1 MGCYPTMDFMGPNS
15 SPQIG
20 IIVLKK
26 ETIARWLV
34 LPVWQ
39 RHGLPGDA
47 IGVSTGSLPCDI
59 FLAVTILL
67 LLILKIFISAMG
79 CSLMR
84 FSQMVVVFYAE
95 IAFPM

>member
-1 MGCYPTMDFMGPNS
+1 MDFLKSNF
-15 SPQIG
+15 SPQVG

-47 IGVSTGSLPCDI
+47 IGHL
-59 FLAVTILL
+59 
-67 LLILKIFISAMG
+67 
-79 CSLMR
+79 
-84 FSQMVVVFYAE
+84 
-95 IAFPM
+95 